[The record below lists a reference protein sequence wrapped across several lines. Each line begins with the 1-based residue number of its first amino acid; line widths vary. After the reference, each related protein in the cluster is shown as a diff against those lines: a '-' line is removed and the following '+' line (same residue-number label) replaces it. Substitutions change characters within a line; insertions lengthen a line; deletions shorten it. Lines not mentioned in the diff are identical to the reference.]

1 MHNVLVVVAI
11 FAAGTSAGFA
21 MGAVFTAG
29 RRSDEDEAPE
39 PKRRSKITLRGK
51 GTRQPN
57 AVLIRRT
64 PVPPGE
70 RDERSQH
77 PHPQSDSSPQR
88 ASGGNVPSFNV
99 RGKNVIS

>member
-1 MHNVLVVVAI
+1 MQGIVIISAAMIGASFGYVIGAI
-11 FAAGTSAGFA
+11 MTVGKQ
-21 MGAVFTAG
+21 
-29 RRSDEDEAPE
+29 SDDDEAPE
-39 PKRRSKITLRGK
+39 PIRRSKIISLRGK
-51 GTRQPN
+51 GSRKPNSVFLRQ
-57 AVLIRRT
+57 I